1 MSSDCLTPDAMVA
14 KNLFVVGTAGCG
26 KSTLTNAFQTWLQ
39 NQGYDSIT
47 VNLDPGVDSIPYE
60 PDVDVRD
67 WIKLSDIMKEY
78 GLGPN
83 GAQVAAADLLALN
96 LKKITEVLSKFDSD
110 YVIIDTPG
118 QLELFTFRQ
127 SSKVV
132 VEQLG
137 GETAMLAFLF
147 DPLLARTASGYVSSL
162 MLSATVHFRLPIPM
176 LPILAKADTLTEA
189 DIEKISLWSKDYYAL
204 FSALLDES
212 IDAQTQVSMEFLQA
226 LESVGAGRPVMPV
239 SSDTG
244 LGLEDIY
251 AIAQQAFEGG
261 EDIER

>member
-1 MSSDCLTPDAMVA
+1 MFSYGLTPDAMVA

>member
-1 MSSDCLTPDAMVA
+1 MAT
-14 KNLFVVGTAGCG
+14 KHLFIVGTAGCG
-26 KSTLTNAFQTWLQ
+26 KSTLTNAFQTWLN
-39 NQGYDSIT
+39 NQGYDAIT
-47 VNLDPGVDSIPYE
+47 VNLDPGADSTPYD

-67 WIKLSDIMKEY
+67 WIKLGDIMKEY

-96 LKKITEVLSKFDSD
+96 IKKISDVVSKFVTDF
-110 YVIIDTPG
+110 VIIDTPG

-132 VEQLG
+132 VEELG
-137 GETAMLAFLF
+137 GETAMLCFLF
-147 DPLLARTASGYVSSL
+147 DPSLARTASGYVSSL
-162 MLSATVHFRLPIPM
+162 MLAATVHFRLPVPM
-176 LPILAKADTLTEA
+176 MPILAKADVLSEA
-189 DIEKISLWSKDYYAL
+189 DLEKISLWSKDYYSL

-226 LESVGAGRPVMPV
+226 LETVGAGRPVVPV

-244 LGLEDIY
+244 LGLEDVY
-251 AIAQQAFEGG
+251 ASAQQVFEGG